1 MFAGLASPTHLLL
14 ILIVILLL
22 FGAKRLPE
30 LGRSLGQ
37 SIQEFKGGLDT
48 KELPEEEKRD
58 EPVVA
63 KPQKPSSQKVAQEE
77 EVEEAHRKE
86 GATTSSY
93 KDL

>member
-48 KELPEEEKRD
+48 KELPEEEKPD
-58 EPVVA
+58 EPVA

-77 EVEEAHRKE
+77 EEEEAHRKE

>member
-1 MFAGLASPTHLLL
+1 MFAGLVSPTHLLL

-30 LGRSLGQ
+30 LGRSLGH

-48 KELPEEEKRD
+48 KELPEEEKPD
-58 EPVVA
+58 EAVA
-63 KPQKPSSQKVAQEE
+63 KPQKPSSEKVAQKEE
-77 EVEEAHRKE
+77 EMEATRKE
-86 GATTSSY
+86 EATTSSY

>member
-48 KELPEEEKRD
+48 KELPEEEKPD
-58 EPVVA
+58 EPVA
-63 KPQKPSSQKVAQEE
+63 KPQKPSSQKVAQKEE
-77 EVEEAHRKE
+77 EEAHRKE

>member
-1 MFAGLASPTHLLL
+1 MFTGLASPTHLLL

-48 KELPEEEKRD
+48 KELPEEEKPD
-58 EPVVA
+58 EPVA
-63 KPQKPSSQKVAQEE
+63 KPKKPSSQKVDQKEE
-77 EVEEAHRKE
+77 EEEAHRKE
-86 GATTSSY
+86 EATTSSY

>member
-1 MFAGLASPTHLLL
+1 MFTGLASPTHLLL

-48 KELPEEEKRD
+48 KEIPEEEKRH
-58 EPVVA
+58 EPVA
-63 KPQKPSSQKVAQEE
+63 KPQKPSSEKVDQKEE
-77 EVEEAHRKE
+77 EEEEAHRKE
-86 GATTSSY
+86 EATTSS
-93 KDL
+93 